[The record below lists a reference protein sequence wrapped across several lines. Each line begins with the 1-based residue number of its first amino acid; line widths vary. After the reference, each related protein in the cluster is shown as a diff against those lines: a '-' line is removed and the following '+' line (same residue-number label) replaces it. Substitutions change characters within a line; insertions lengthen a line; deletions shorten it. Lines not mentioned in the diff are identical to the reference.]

1 MHTTNEPLENIRVEV
16 VKVNT
21 YFVGDEVFYQDEKTG
36 LKVRLSRNLDNYI
49 GEDGE
54 TQYLKEGQSPRAD
67 VIEHRGI
74 TRLKSGEYAGQYVIV
89 QEIVKVGEKRRNSL
103 RKAILVTNEEALDYI
118 LFADRLE
125 ILERPRFFPLKA
137 LYCYR
142 PTEAINLRSVEA
154 PEEIEKNFREVSE

>member
-1 MHTTNEPLENIRVEV
+1 MRTTNEPLENIRVEV

-21 YFVGDEVFYQDEKTG
+21 FFVGDETYYQDEKLG
-36 LKVRLSRNLDNYI
+36 LTVRLSRNLDNYTDK
-49 GEDGE
+49 DGE

-74 TRLKSGEYAGQYVIV
+74 TRLKSGEYAGRYVIV

-118 LFADRLE
+118 LFANRLE

-137 LYCYR
+137 LLYYYQS
-142 PTEAINLRSVEA
+142 TEATPRNAEA
-154 PEEIEKNFREVSE
+154 PEEVERNFREVKK